1 LAKTTRLG
9 SPDDSFA
16 TSVPPSDIESLCCT
30 AVSRLKHI
38 LVRHILPLA
47 ISGAA
52 LIYVFGYAIDWQS
65 IPEATERAN
74 MPLFIAITVLDKIV
88 FFLVWCL
95 VQASMIR
102 RFLAPVPRRQIIAV
116 KGGAELARALNNSVS
131 DAAFFLGIWQLCR
144 VPLQTVVAVTTLP
157 FAAHFLVL
165 LFQGSLALAFVPRGE
180 VQFSAMVGV
189 VMFGWAVV
197 TGFVIARQVGAVDRL
212 YAILRLE
219 GLKDRVNFRDLVPYL
234 GVFATFAVADI
245 AIQGAASRAFGNPI
259 DWIALTAGIP
269 VLYFMMLLPS
279 FANFG
284 TREIVW
290 ANVFHGYGDEPSLYA
305 FALWTNVI
313 FLIMHV
319 LIGVLFLN
327 RALALLTDLRRT
339 DLDVES
345 VRHPILRDALDP

>member
-1 LAKTTRLG
+1 
-9 SPDDSFA
+9 
-16 TSVPPSDIESLCCT
+16 V
-30 AVSRLKHI
+30 
-38 LVRHILPLA
+38 
-47 ISGAA
+47 ISGTA
-52 LIYVFGYAIDWQS
+52 LVYVFGFAIDWQS

-74 MPLFIAITVLDKIV
+74 MPLFIAITILDKIV

-95 VQASMIR
+95 VQASMVR

-144 VPLQTVVAVTTLP
+144 RVPLQSVVAVTTLP

-165 LFQGSLALAFVPRGE
+165 LFQGSLALAFVPRE
-180 VQFSAMVGV
+180 LVQFSTMAGV
-189 VMFGWAVV
+189 VTFGWTLVG
-197 TGFVIARQVGAVDRL
+197 GFVVARRLGAVDRL
-212 YAILRLE
+212 YGVLRLDA
-219 GLKDRVNFRDLVPYL
+219 LKDRVELRDLIPYVW
-234 GVFATFAVADI
+234 VFAAFAVADI
-245 AIQGAASRAFGNPI
+245 VIQGMATRAFGNPI

-279 FANFG
+279 FGNFG
-284 TREIVW
+284 TREIIW
-290 ANVFHGYGDEPSLYA
+290 ANVFHGYGAEASLYA
-305 FALWTNVI
+305 FALWTNVT

-327 RALALLTDLRRT
+327 RALALLTALRST

-345 VRHPILRDALDP
+345 VRQPILRDALDP